1 MLLAMLLGTT
11 QPNLRQ
17 LAKAR
22 GFTLSEV
29 AAHIERSPSFMSLLN
44 KGLVPEDPA
53 IVRKIAAFLHC
64 RPRMVETAII
74 AGRTR

>member
-44 KGLVPEDPA
+44 KGNIPDDSA
-53 IVRKIAAFLHC
+53 IVLKIAALLHC
-64 RPRMVETAII
+64 RPTKVRSAIV
-74 AGRTR
+74 AGRRQ